1 MDSEANSNVQA
12 RLASAYGEL
21 SGSQRAIAETI
32 MSDPLLGALWG
43 IEAMAAQAQVSVGSV
58 MRFAKR
64 LGYKGFSDFRDAL
77 REACN
82 ARSREPTLSH
92 LAPPTDVLGTLGE
105 VVRRD
110 GEGLARLLQAVDH
123 AMLESASRLLI
134 GADHRVILGRGVG
147 HVMGSIFAYHLTQ
160 AGVPCI
166 AALPSDFSNQVAN
179 LGPRDLLVV
188 VGFAPYSRETVD
200 AAAFAKQNGIPVLA
214 FSDRKDSPV
223 AQHADLLVPVPSEN
237 LLFSFSLTSFA
248 ALSHAF
254 AIVLAARDQQGT
266 LKRLKAADRVAKPL
280 SVDVWLPMQ
289 PGAIGGAAQARPA
302 DAAPAH
308 GRPTR
313 DRAGA
318 EPATARPPRTRTS
331 R

>member
-1 MDSEANSNVQA
+1 MIMTADPATAVQA
-12 RLASAYGEL
+12 RFASAYGEM
-21 SGSQRAIAETI
+21 SGAQRAIAEVV

-43 IEAMAAQAQVSVGSV
+43 IESMAEKAQVSVGSV

-77 REACN
+77 RDACN
-82 ARSREPTLSH
+82 ARSREPALAH
-92 LAPPTDVLGTLGE
+92 LESPTDVLGTLGE

-110 GEGLARLLQAVDH
+110 GEELSRLLQTVDH
-123 AMLESASRLLI
+123 AMLESASRLLF

-147 HVMGSIFAYHLTQ
+147 HVMGLIFAYHLTQ

-188 VGFAPYSRETVD
+188 VSFAPYSRETVD
-200 AAAFAKQNGIPVLA
+200 AAGFAKQNGIPVLA

-223 AQHADLLVPVPSEN
+223 AAHADLLVPVPSEN

-254 AIVLAARDQQGT
+254 AIVLAARDQAGT
-266 LKRLKAADRVAKPL
+266 LKRLQAAERVGKPL
-280 SVDVWLPMQ
+280 FVDLWLPMQ
-289 PGAIGGAAQARPA
+289 PGAIGSAGPQRVLDPNLAR
-302 DAAPAH
+302 
-308 GRPTR
+308 TR
-313 DRAGA
+313 S
-318 EPATARPPRTRTS
+318 ARRPRTP
-331 R
+331 